1 VNGGDKKRVLF
12 VCVGNACRSQMAEG
26 FARHYGSDVLIPA
39 SAGLSPATRVA
50 PDTIRAMREKNIDL
64 SDQFP
69 KTLRQLARV
78 QFDAVVN
85 MSGVPL
91 REDLKA
97 PVKEWEVADPIAMD
111 YEKHCQVRD
120 EIEQRVMKMLLDLR
134 REHSRP
140 RSQPRFRGQG
150 SGRLPV

>member
-1 VNGGDKKRVLF
+1 MSDREKKRVLF
-12 VCVGNACRSQMAEG
+12 VCIGNACRSQMAEG
-26 FARHYGSDVLIPA
+26 FARHYGSDALIPA
-39 SAGLSPATRVA
+39 SAGLAPAARVA

-64 SDQFP
+64 SEHFP

-78 QFDAVVN
+78 KFDAVIN

-91 REDLKA
+91 GDGLKA
-97 PVKEWEVADPIAMD
+97 PVEEWQVADPIGVD

-120 EIEQRVMKMLLDLR
+120 EIEQRVMKLLIDLR
-134 REHSRP
+134 REQP
-140 RSQPRFRGQG
+140 QPRFRGQG